1 MAQNLADGL
10 TPEIASRFH
19 KQVLDLRAAGDLTAE
34 LYRRKD
40 VVSSTV
46 LPGLGPKV
54 STVRDGIYFV
64 IGPEK
69 QFAAWEEYL
78 KSVESP
84 DTIVYRL
91 ILRLL
96 DVIRE
101 SEMGNLKSDDSCTR
115 NREIQIGSLQSI

>member
-1 MAQNLADGL
+1 
-10 TPEIASRFH
+10 
-19 KQVLDLRAAGDLTAE
+19 VVGDLTAE

-40 VVSSTV
+40 VVSSLV

-54 STVRDGIYFV
+54 STVRDGVYFV

-91 ILRLL
+91 YPR
-96 DVIRE
+96 DFW
-101 SEMGNLKSDDSCTR
+101 M
-115 NREIQIGSLQSI
+115 